1 MNEDE
6 KNLNEKNVEE
16 TKDMPDEREQ
26 TDEEERK
33 TIGQKIADI
42 DSEDVGKKVDRF
54 VGWISEKLKG
64 LKIDKS
70 TPEGKKKAKERRN
83 AILGLA
89 AFILIGNF
97 LNDGK
102 ITDIIPAKFVVA
114 KLVEESTPVN
124 YPNMTYGEAFDA
136 LCDNGSW
143 KYVTK
148 EKGIYYV
155 EYNGKL
161 KRSSDGKGILCV
173 QFAVDKD
180 SDYFNISY
188 LEYEGKTATNELE
201 YSTSLYMIFEAADYM
216 IKNGGPADTTPVNS
230 FSNKVGSTQAAAL
243 APTVPE
249 TEDDYV
255 FDPNGAAKADSY
267 YDEESA
273 VYSTEE
279 ASGDLPDDSSDMPEY
294 VYIPSTSNTYPEL
307 KEYPVWKELS
317 NTWYA
322 EESGLFVK
330 ADIKDGVPVLI
341 FSTTK
346 NFDQTIY
353 TLYPN
358 DGDGAWSM
366 GVYGNDGSKYV
377 CQGDL
382 VDSNGKNPAYVIAL
396 WDDINDYTKINIW
409 IDTSS
414 SKLEYPIDGYYDI
427 Q

>member
-1 MNEDE
+1 MSEDE
-6 KNLNEKNVEE
+6 KDLNGNEEVE
-16 TKDMPDEREQ
+16 DNQ
-26 TDEEERK
+26 TEEEKGEEKK

-42 DSEDVGKKVDRF
+42 DPEDVGKKVDGF

-70 TPEGKKKAKERRN
+70 TPEGKKKAKEWRN
-83 AILGLA
+83 TILGLV

-102 ITDIIPAKFVVA
+102 ITDIIPARFVVA

-136 LCDNGSW
+136 ICDNGSW

-148 EKGIYYV
+148 EKGLYYV

-161 KRSSDGKGILCV
+161 KRSSNGKGDLCV

-188 LEYEGKTATNELE
+188 LEYEGQSATTEYE
-201 YSTSLYMIFEAADYM
+201 YSTTLYIIFETADYM
-216 IKNGGPADTTPVNS
+216 IKNGVPADTSPVNS
-230 FSNKVGSTQAAAL
+230 FSNKVGSTQAAAP

-273 VYSTEE
+273 VYSIEE
-279 ASGDLPDDSSDMPEY
+279 ASGDLPDDSSDMPN
-294 VYIPSTSNTYPEL
+294 SNTLGSEYIFDTSLEFPEL
-307 KEYPVWKELS
+307 MSYDAWTKGKGQLWYCADTGLYAYTDIDDSTGIPV
-317 NTWYA
+317 
-322 EESGLFVK
+322 V
-330 ADIKDGVPVLI
+330 V
-341 FSTTK
+341 FSTDGTYDGIVYRFVPQATDDSIGMLRAYGDFVDD
-346 NFDQTIY
+346 NMIY
-353 TLYPN
+353 R
-358 DGDGAWSM
+358 GANM
-366 GVYGNDGSKYV
+366 GVTWNT
-377 CQGDL
+377 
-382 VDSNGKNPAYVIAL
+382 
-396 WDDINDYTKINIW
+396 NDYTAFYVSGPKDMPHMVIGNYF
-409 IDTSS
+409 
-414 SKLEYPIDGYYDI
+414 L
-427 Q
+427 QQQ